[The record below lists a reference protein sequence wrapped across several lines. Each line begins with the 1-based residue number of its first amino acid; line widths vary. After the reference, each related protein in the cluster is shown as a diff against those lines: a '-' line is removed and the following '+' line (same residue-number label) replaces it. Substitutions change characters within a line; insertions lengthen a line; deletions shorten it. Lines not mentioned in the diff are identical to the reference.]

1 MTVEIATLPEPLSEV
16 APPRNQ
22 HGAVAWLLWLARR
35 IGLAVLT
42 LWLVSVLVFVAT
54 AALGD
59 PVRAILGKDF
69 NANKAR
75 ADQLTALLHANEP
88 LVQRYLHWL
97 GGLFTGDL
105 GSSLANQQSV
115 SSQIGS

>member
-1 MTVEIATLPEPLSEV
+1 MVDVAALPEPFTEV
-16 APPRNQ
+16 APPRDH
-22 HGAVAWLLWLARR
+22 HGAIAWVLWLARR
-35 IGLAVLT
+35 IGLAALT
-42 LWLVSVLVFVAT
+42 LWLVSILVFVAT
-54 AALGD
+54 AALGG

>member
-42 LWLVSVLVFVAT
+42 LWLGSILVFFAP
-54 AALGD
+54 AALCRTG
-59 PVRAILGKDF
+59 RAPLVKDSG
-69 NANKAR
+69 ADKAG
-75 ADQLTALLHANEP
+75 AAQLPALLHAEEP

-105 GSSLANQQSV
+105 GSSLANQQ
-115 SSQIGS
+115 